1 MKRII
6 ISIALFG
13 SLFVLITWFSNLPV
27 RGNDR
32 DRDRNRES
40 EEDLE
45 IQQGLAISPVT
56 LNLEGKDIELVG
68 LGSYIVNAQ
77 GGCNDCHTCPSYQP
91 GHNPFPLPFGQLVPG
106 DGEFNADSYLAGGV
120 DFGPPPA
127 AGGVTSHNLTPDAQ
141 GRPDGLTLEQF
152 QIAIRTGHDQLD
164 PKNGLLAVMPWPVY
178 RHMTG
183 HDLDAIYAFLTA
195 IPHAETPKIH
205 CQNPGQ

>member
-40 EEDLE
+40 EEHLE
-45 IQQGLAISPVT
+45 IQPGLAISPVT

-77 GGCNDCHTCPSYQP
+77 GGCNDCHTCPSYAP
-91 GHNPFPLPFGQLVPG
+91 GHNPIPPPIFGVGG
-106 DGEFNADSYLAGGV
+106 DGQINAATYLAGGV
-120 DFGPPPA
+120 DFGPPGNVVPSA
-127 AGGVTSHNLTPDAQ
+127 NLAP
-141 GRPDGLTLEQF
+141 
-152 QIAIRTGHDQLD
+152 
-164 PKNGLLAVMPWPVY
+164 
-178 RHMTG
+178 
-183 HDLDAIYAFLTA
+183 
-195 IPHAETPKIH
+195 
-205 CQNPGQ
+205 